1 MGRLESAPYDVEDG
15 REYVEYLTRVQRDF
29 ARLVDSGR
37 LPATDDLAAFMDTAE
52 QVIDQ
57 VRRDVAH
64 ASATGRTEVV
74 SVIEMSP
81 AEHTRMVS
89 MNDSLRTLLEI
100 LEIRQAL
107 ELNRTPAVGRVSDA
121 IQTGRFTG

>member
-1 MGRLESAPYDVEDG
+1 MGRLESAPFDIEDG
-15 REYVEYLTRVQRDF
+15 REYVEYLTRVQQELD
-29 ARLVDSGR
+29 RLIDAGR
-37 LPATDDLAAFMDTAE
+37 VPGTDDLTAFMQTGQ
-52 QVIDQ
+52 QVVDQ
-57 VRRDVAH
+57 IRRDIAH
-64 ASATGRTEVV
+64 ASATGRTDVV

-121 IQTGRFTG
+121 IQAGRFSG